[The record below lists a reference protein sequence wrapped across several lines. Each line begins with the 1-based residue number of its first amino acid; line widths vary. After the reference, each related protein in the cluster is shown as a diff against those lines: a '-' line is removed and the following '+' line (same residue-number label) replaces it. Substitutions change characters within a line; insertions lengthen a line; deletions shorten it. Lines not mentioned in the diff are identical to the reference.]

1 MSKDDYHVL
10 AYKIL
15 AYLYECLKQ
24 GEHPSVEYLSCDT
37 KAFPVGESYWNY
49 VLVHLLDEGYVE
61 GIFTVP
67 IFRSE
72 RGVKGMEKI
81 QITPKGIEYLQDNSK
96 MKRVREFLK
105 GLKETIPGI

>member
-10 AYKIL
+10 AYRIL

-24 GEHPSVEYLSCDT
+24 GMRPSTDYLSCDT

-49 VLVHLLDEGYVE
+49 VLIHLLEEGYVE
-61 GIFTVP
+61 GFFTVP
-67 IFRSE
+67 IL
-72 RGVKGMEKI
+72 RGEHGIKGMENI

-96 MKRVREFLK
+96 MKKVREFLK